1 MNNLR
6 LESQIKILSNKELE
20 LPMVE
25 NFYQFNF
32 HKVKRNSKLVS
43 QIKILS
49 NKRLELL
56 MVEDFCLLNF
66 RNKNHNP

>member
-6 LESQIKILSNKELE
+6 LEFQIKILSNKELE
-20 LPMVE
+20 LLMVD

-32 HKVKRNSKLVS
+32 HKVKRNSKPES

-49 NKRLELL
+49 NKELELL
-56 MVEDFCLLNF
+56 MVEDLCQLNF
-66 RNKNHNP
+66 HNKNHNP